1 MQSKT
6 GKFITFEGPDGS
18 GKTAQMDIM
27 AELLIQDGYPIL
39 TTREPGGTFIG
50 DQIRETLLDLKN
62 IAMVDRTEALLYQA
76 ARAQLVDEII
86 KPHLASGGIVL
97 CDRYADSTLAYPVS
111 YTHLTLP
118 TTPYV

>member
-39 TTREPGGTFIG
+39 TTREPGGTLIG
-50 DQIRETLLDLKN
+50 DQFGK
-62 IAMVDRTEALLYQA
+62 
-76 ARAQLVDEII
+76 
-86 KPHLASGGIVL
+86 L
-97 CDRYADSTLAYPVS
+97 CWT
-111 YTHLTLP
+111 
-118 TTPYV
+118 